1 MPMRRT
7 RGIARTM
14 GRTAVIAGTATAV
27 SGHVAAKQQAKYAQ
41 QAAPPAPEPAPPA
54 AEQATPP
61 AAPVDVVEQLK
72 KFAEL
77 RDKGIL
83 TDEEFAAQKTKLLA
97 T

>member
-7 RGIARTM
+7 RGLARTM

-41 QAAPPAPEPAPPA
+41 QAVAPTEQASPPAEQPAPPA
-54 AEQATPP
+54 E
-61 AAPVDVVEQLK
+61 PVDVVEQLK

-77 RDKGIL
+77 RDQGIL
-83 TDEEFAAQKTKLLA
+83 TEDEFAGQKAKLLA